1 MPMNRLLLI
10 PLLTACGGGVTLDDT
25 SDPTGVTDDTSTPG
39 TFPDAPEL
47 VVNEFMASNAS
58 TIADASGAYPDWIE
72 LYNPGTEAVDLEGW
86 GLTDDLE
93 ALDKYIFP
101 ASASIAAGGYLL
113 VWADGDVD
121 QEGNHTSWNLDKN
134 GEQIGLAASAE
145 YGSVLVDALEY
156 ESQATDISM
165 ARMPDGSNT
174 WEADTTPTPRATNE

>member
-1 MPMNRLLLI
+1 MTMNRLLLI

-25 SDPTGVTDDTSTPG
+25 SATTDDTADTSTPG

-58 TIADASGAYPDWIE
+58 TITDATGAFPDWIE

-86 GLTDDLE
+86 TLSDNLE
-93 ALDKYIFP
+93 NLDKYVFP
-101 ASASIAAGGYLL
+101 ASSSIDAGGYLL
-113 VWADGDVD
+113 VWADGDED
-121 QEGNHTSWNLDKN
+121 QEGNHTSWNLDKD

-165 ARMPDGSNT
+165 ARMPDGSST
-174 WEADTTPTPRATNE
+174 WQADTTPTPRSTNQ